1 MLRTL
6 YPDSDQG
13 PYQCILDDA
22 PVALEPADVSDPVA
36 AIDELVGAGFDVT
49 TEVPVRASLLRT
61 SGREHILVLVV
72 HHISGDGWS
81 MQPLAADV
89 MTAYAS
95 RLAGT
100 APQWS
105 PLSVHYADY
114 TLWKIDS
121 LGNEDDPES
130 EASRQIEYW
139 RAALAHVP
147 TRLDF
152 PTDRPHPTVASY
164 RGATVSSTLSAQTH
178 RAVESLARSTR
189 STPFM
194 VLHTALSVLLSRMA
208 GESDIAIG
216 TPVSGRG
223 NQALDNLVGM
233 FVGTVVL
240 RTQVDPKAS
249 FRGLL
254 ESTRNADL
262 SAFAHSDIP
271 FERLVEV
278 VDPPRSTAHHPSSRW
293 YSRPAIF
300 RPHP

>member
-1 MLRTL
+1 M
-6 YPDSDQG
+6 
-13 PYQCILDDA
+13 
-22 PVALEPADVSDPVA
+22 
-36 AIDELVGAGFDVT
+36 
-49 TEVPVRASLLRT
+49 
-61 SGREHILVLVV
+61 
-72 HHISGDGWS
+72 
-81 MQPLAADV
+81 
-89 MTAYAS
+89 
-95 RLAGT
+95 
-100 APQWS
+100 
-105 PLSVHYADY
+105 
-114 TLWKIDS
+114 
-121 LGNEDDPES
+121 
-130 EASRQIEYW
+130 
-139 RAALAHVP
+139 
-147 TRLDF
+147 
-152 PTDRPHPTVASY
+152 
-164 RGATVSSTLSAQTH
+164 SSTLSAQTH

-208 GESDIAIG
+208 GEPDIAIG

-278 VDPPRSTAHHPSSRW
+278 VDPPRSTAHHPFFQVVLATGDIPTPSVKLPGPRSFSGPVGCSDLEIRSPTGCLVAAPGRVGDHGRGPMPSTSSTNRLCASSRIGSSPFSTLLSPNPNQW
-293 YSRPAIF
+293 SATSICGRCQRSNVRELPSRSP
-300 RPHP
+300 